1 MSTEFRPYCQ
11 DNLVRLTGEAG
22 PRVRCFQAYEGRLA
36 YSMER
41 LAKRK
46 HLTGSI
52 QVDIIQLTVMRKQA
66 NRDAKMEALRGQGAL
81 NPRPKAISDEAFIS
95 QEFFDPRDLV
105 QVKYEMLRRHR
116 IDGQQVA
123 EVARCF
129 GVSRQAFYN
138 TEAIFEKEGLP
149 GLVPRRRGPRGAHK
163 CTSEILDFVEQWKAA
178 PSPEQTLVE
187 AIQERFGI
195 TINPRSIE
203 RALGRRKKK
212 PASAERKRR

>member
-1 MSTEFRPYCQ
+1 M
-11 DNLVRLTGEAG
+11 
-22 PRVRCFQAYEGRLA
+22 
-36 YSMER
+36 
-41 LAKRK
+41 K
-46 HLTGSI
+46 
-52 QVDIIQLTVMRKQA
+52 KQSP
-66 NRDAKMEALRGQGAL
+66 NHDAKMDALRGQGAL

-116 IDGQQVA
+116 IDGQRVA
-123 EVARCF
+123 EVARRF
-129 GVSRQAFYN
+129 GMSRQAFYN

-163 CTSEILDFVEQWKAA
+163 CTGKILDFAEQWKAA
-178 PSPEQTLVE
+178 PSAGQTLVE

-212 PASAERKRR
+212 PAPTEKKRL